1 MTVKKKICVI
11 ISLYNPCI
19 DNLAALLPNLLEQT
33 DLVILVDNSSD
44 DNKIVGFEYDKVKKL
59 SQDNSGITGAMNSGI
74 KYAGNSFDYFLLL
87 DQDSYFSSVQLS
99 KFIEDAINS
108 NYPIIAPT
116 IVNSA
121 GKNIHDSFFKAENNG
136 DKFSLVER
144 TQLSGMLIKYE
155 VLGRVG
161 LFNEDYFLNLGDTEW
176 CLRAKQQGYDFRLN
190 NDVQLVHDYG
200 DGFSSLFGY
209 KFFYGAPFRLHYRS
223 RDSLR
228 LIFSCVSTKKLKFKL
243 LMKLCFTLFEI
254 LTLDQKLKRYKF
266 FFSGIRAFFKLES
279 GIMK

>member
-1 MTVKKKICVI
+1 MTIKKKICVI
-11 ISLYNPCI
+11 ISLYNPCLER
-19 DNLAALLPNLLEQT
+19 LAVLIPNLLEQT

-44 DNKIVGFEYDKVKKL
+44 NNKVVGFEYDKVKKI

-99 KFIEDAINS
+99 KFIEDAIDS

-121 GKNIHDSFFKAENNG
+121 GKSIHDSFFKAEKHG
-136 DKFSLVER
+136 DKFSLVAR

-176 CLRAKQQGYDFRLN
+176 CLRAKKQGYDFRLN
-190 NDVQLVHDYG
+190 NCVQLVHDYG

-228 LIFSCVSTKKLKFKL
+228 LIFSCVSSKKLKFKL
-243 LMKLCFTLFEI
+243 FMKLCFTLFEI
-254 LTLDQKLKRYKF
+254 LTLDSKLKRYKF
-266 FFSGIRAFFKLES
+266 FFSGIRAFFKQES